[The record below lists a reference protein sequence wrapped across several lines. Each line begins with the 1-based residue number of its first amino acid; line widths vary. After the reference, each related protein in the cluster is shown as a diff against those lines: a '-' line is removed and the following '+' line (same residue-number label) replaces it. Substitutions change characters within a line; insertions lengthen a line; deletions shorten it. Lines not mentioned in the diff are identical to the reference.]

1 MNFIETYMPAYVELD
16 TTTLQDTRSRLER
29 YMRTSFPEL
38 ATEPNTVIGD
48 LILTPQA
55 FQLAALEMG
64 MDRFMSDLD
73 LGNVANDIIYN
84 CDFVEQYLKNFA
96 TDQSNTLRA
105 SGVARLVFSED
116 KQYVLDRSVMFS
128 FNNYVFSIYLPNEG
142 PFTIYKVGSQVPD
155 GTNGTVL
162 KDSGSDVYFADVPV
176 LGHSGASEIETG
188 TEGLISVSIPELGS
202 ISALFA
208 FNPGTDEAT
217 LPKLAQR
224 TRETIYAAS
233 LNTRNGAIRYVKD
246 VCPFVESIYAVHNG
260 DPEMLREYH
269 NVWGTSTGCM
279 DIYARSTAYSFI
291 ETQNVKLYLSND
303 KTKFTG
309 EFPYVGQPYYIESV
323 TQIGYDADNIPHKI
337 TSTNT
342 KHLGALAAYTK
353 NERLALEV
361 ENARAYDSDAE
372 DDDSLFTLNVDAE
385 GRKYSYFTVTYH
397 TDPMLPAITATIE
410 HDDYRPVN
418 SDLMMRGFIPII
430 IERFEVVYVRKP
442 GVVPLLDEAK
452 DAIKIYLGKLGAPD
466 VYSEAS
472 IAQIMAEA
480 GVKYMKDIRVKAH
493 VQWSVADEIMDYDE
507 NIVPVPSGPEIRDSA
522 SLRITYPAR
531 SVDTDADTMY
541 ACSVR
546 NIRYYLKENAISF
559 NEVKDI

>member
-1 MNFIETYMPAYVELD
+1 MDFISTYMPAFVELQP
-16 TTTLQDTRSRLER
+16 TTIADTRDRLER
-29 YMRTSFPEL
+29 FARAGWPDLDTS
-38 ATEPNTVIGD
+38 PNTVLGD

-55 FQLAALEMG
+55 YQIAAIEEG
-64 MDRFMSDLD
+64 MDRFMSDLN

-96 TDQSNTLRA
+96 TDQSTILRA
-105 SGVARLVFSED
+105 SGTVRLVFVAD
-116 KQYVLDRSVMFS
+116 KNYMLDRSVRFS
-128 FNNYVFSIYLPNEG
+128 FRDAVFSIYLPNNG
-142 PFTIYKVGSQVPD
+142 PFTIYRTGSTVAD
-155 GTNGTVL
+155 GENGTVL
-162 KDSGSDVYFADVPV
+162 KDSGSGVYFADVPV
-176 LGHSGASEIETG
+176 LGNSGESTVTTG
-188 TEGLISVSIPELGS
+188 TAGLISIEIPELGS
-202 ISALFA
+202 ISALA
-208 FNPGTDEAT
+208 DFNPGTDEAT

-233 LNTRNGAIRYVKD
+233 LNTRNGAVRYVKD
-246 VCPFVESIYAVHNG
+246 ICPFVESIYATHNG
-260 DPEMLREYH
+260 DREMVREYH
-269 NVWGTSTGCM
+269 NPWGTSTGCL
-279 DIYARSTAYSFI
+279 DIYARSQSYDFT

-303 KTKFTG
+303 KTKFEG
-309 EFPYVGQPYYIESV
+309 PFPYVGQPYYIESV
-323 TQIGYDADNIPHKI
+323 THAGYNQPQLAYKI

-342 KHLGALAAYTK
+342 RNLGALAAYTK
-353 NERLALEV
+353 FEKLDLEV
-361 ENARAYDSDAE
+361 DNMTDENGG
-372 DDDSLFTLNVDAE
+372 SLFTVNIDAE
-385 GRKYSYFTVTYH
+385 GKKYAYFIVTYH
-397 TDPMLPAITATIE
+397 TDPMLPSIGSTVENA
-410 HDDYRPVN
+410 DYLPIN
-418 SDLMMRGFIPII
+418 TSILMRGFIPVV
-430 IERFEVVYVRKP
+430 IERFEVVYVKKP

-493 VQWSVADEIMDYDE
+493 VQWSVADEIMDYDG

-546 NIRYYLKENAISF
+546 NIRYYLKENAVSF